1 MITHSPVVPAIGRLR
16 VVPPSGRAT
25 VDLAAD
31 AADGVDGVHVEV
43 DEGDDE
49 AADVPRSCLHGCW
62 AKLPL
67 FE

>member
-1 MITHSPVVPAIGRLR
+1 M
-16 VVPPSGRAT
+16 VPPSGRAA

-49 AADVPRSCLHGCW
+49 AADVPTAGLHRVRIINMFVW
-62 AKLPL
+62 SLTS
-67 FE
+67 